1 MKTLTVTE
9 AKARLNELV
18 DDAVSTHDQIVI
30 TRHGHPVAV
39 IVAADDLESLQETVY
54 WLSQP
59 GIHESVAEAEA
70 DIEAGNTISSD
81 ELRGRL
87 GLPSR

>member
-1 MKTLTVTE
+1 MRTLTVTE

-18 DDAVSTHDQIVI
+18 DDAASTHDQIVI
-30 TRHGHPVAV
+30 TKHGHPAVV

-59 GIHESVAEAEA
+59 GIHESIAEAAA
-70 DIEAGNTISSD
+70 DIEAGNTASSD